1 MNQTVFPP
9 VLIGKSDLTP
19 CELATKQTSWGSK
32 FKRFFKQTITLV
44 VLASLQLGTL
54 VQTKEAYAQY
64 VPYGGQPTN
73 GQVNGQ
79 PNTGYVA
86 PVAGA
91 LTGYTNDGTLFMGG
105 QRIGNPHQILH
116 DAQIPAFMTI
126 TGFRATYSNV
136 NDPLAPNYGQGTLAQ
151 MEAQATTGS
160 DASVL
165 FNRVYL
171 TPNNPYPVVPAGTHN
186 NYQTYQN
193 ALTAAQAANYLL
205 TNADDGKT
213 YAFKTL
219 TASSRQAADLL
230 IRELPNTSQFKSYAD
245 PNGGAVL
252 MRVSQNGD
260 AVALSEYL
268 KTVKPYDYSWQP
280 NFGATFGTAFGQNG
294 GQNPYGGWANS
305 NNFAPDYSEGAG
317 PAQSF
322 QAFIKQLQDDAI
334 KNDKRVRS
342 QTSANSLD
350 LSGVNPNSLFGE
362 GYNLFSYGSNSNP
375 NRDLEN
381 DFLRRLQAG
390 QLTVGSADYN
400 EASRIAQERYRIAYA
415 TRLETG
421 KPLQYSVADAQRKA
435 NELKLDAIN
444 PNELFGQGFDLFK
457 YNSALR
463 ANGEAENA
471 LLARLQSGELTP
483 GSADYLQ
490 ATQIAQERLRVAY
503 SQSLV
508 PPEPKKVSKWKLIVG
523 AVVGAVLTFVTA
535 GALLPYVAGAL
546 TSATV
551 AATTAALATVSAT
564 VTTAAALATVGIS
577 ASMTAVLTAV
587 AGVVAGAVGA
597 IASTSITTGSLS
609 EGLKA
614 GGKAL
619 VSGGVKAIV
628 AGALGAGF
636 ATAGLSGLS
645 GIEGTVSN
653 IALNTL
659 SGAVSSTILGQGSF
673 ADNLK
678 TSAIS
683 SVVDA
688 VGKSAAN
695 TIGDAFPNPNGTNV
709 ANYAAHAVLG
719 CATAAAKGGDC
730 AAGAVGAA
738 TGEVAAASGFLDA
751 AAKSTIGRTLNNDEV
766 SFFGG
771 LVGGTA
777 AAVASKVGDVNAN
790 FATGT
795 ATGTNAVTNNYLNHV
810 EAKDLSDARKEL
822 AGCAKTDVSCQMV
835 AQSKIDTLQQ
845 TSFDRDQDLKT
856 TCQSNPSSDACKTK
870 TAQAKAAFNSY
881 GTDGLYSNDPTVQN
895 EAKNARQ
902 AFQTPT
908 QPALGAQT
916 KADQTATGI
925 ANGAVTTAGGILA
938 GPVLLANL
946 GARAATG
953 DAQAWQD
960 LKDVAVNLAVTVTDL
975 PAAAKRML
983 DAANVA
989 EAAGDYAK
997 AAQIRTELVGNT
1009 ALIGYGAVKAAQATA
1024 EGIAVS
1030 RATNGVGEIGSGVRL
1045 YSDGSLRTPDGKFA
1059 SVSGN
1064 PAPGTTASASY
1075 ADFLSQNGV
1084 KVVGQEMVVN
1094 GPLGP
1099 RRYDIVVQDA
1109 SGKLQGIEIKSGGAT
1124 KNTYQDFTDRFVN
1137 QYGAPGAGK
1146 LAGKSVTSSITIYVP

>member
-1 MNQTVFPP
+1 MKQTVFPP
-9 VLIGKSDLTP
+9 VLIGDPDLTP
-19 CELATKQTSWGSK
+19 CELAVQKASWGSK
-32 FKRFFKQTITLV
+32 VTRFFKQTITLV

-64 VPYGGQPTN
+64 APYGQPTN

-79 PNTGYVA
+79 VNGQPNYGQPNYGYVPPA
-86 PVAGA
+86 AGAVNAATNAA

-280 NFGATFGTAFGQNG
+280 NFGTTFGQNG

-305 NNFAPDYSEGAG
+305 NNFAPDYSEGGA

-322 QAFIKQLQDDAI
+322 QAFIKQLQDDAV
-334 KNDKRVRS
+334 KNDKKVRS

-362 GYNLFSYGSNSNP
+362 GYNLFQYGSNSNP

-390 QLTVGSADYN
+390 QLTAGSADYL

-463 ANGEAENA
+463 ANGEAENV

-577 ASMTAVLTAV
+577 ATMTGVLTAV

-609 EGLKA
+609 QGLKA
-614 GGKAL
+614 GGQAL
-619 VSGGVKAIV
+619 VSGSVKAIV
-628 AGALGAGF
+628 AGAIGFGF
-636 ATAGLSGLS
+636 ATAGLMGATDTLA
-645 GIEGTVSN
+645 GTISN
-653 IALNTL
+653 VAVNTL
-659 SGAVSSTILGQGSF
+659 SGAVSSTILGGGSF

-678 TSAIS
+678 SAAIS
-683 SVVDA
+683 SVTTAVADGIGKEFAGAIKDAAPDLGA
-688 VGKSAAN
+688 VG
-695 TIGDAFPNPNGTNV
+695 TEL
-709 ANYAAHAVLG
+709 AHGALG
-719 CATAAAKGGDC
+719 CATGMIRSQSGDGC
-730 AAGAVGAA
+730 AAGAAGAVVGHVSAPLFEAA
-738 TGEVAAASGFLDA
+738 GLTVYGYSADQTTSFFSSTLGGAVAAAVGKDDKVQSNFGIGQATGANAVDNNYLTFKPKDTANSQLNQFANELDA
-751 AAKSTIGRTLNNDEV
+751 CKKTTGCNQDDVYAKWTKIRNDQQAGQIATSDGVFNALSPTAMAAGGKELGSSILASAVNPADVCREGDARCYSFVTANNKQ
-766 SFFGG
+766 
-771 LVGGTA
+771 A
-777 AAVASKVGDVNAN
+777 AAVTTNVIVGAGAMDLGGTVRPNTPVSKPATPTSEPNSVISKVSGALPNAEKAIIDPN
-790 FATGT
+790 KLTSYA
-795 ATGTNAVTNNYLNHV
+795 LNPQHPEGGNKAKV
-810 EAKDLSDARKEL
+810 FEAAL
-822 AGCAKTDVSCQMV
+822 GYN
-835 AQSKIDTLQQ
+835 
-845 TSFDRDQDLKT
+845 
-856 TCQSNPSSDACKTK
+856 QSNADLLIGKIQQGVT
-870 TAQAKAAFNSY
+870 
-881 GTDGLYSNDPTVQN
+881 SNPAVMGVKDQFGQRFTVDM
-895 EAKNARQ
+895 
-902 AFQTPT
+902 PI
-908 QPALGAQT
+908 
-916 KADQTATGI
+916 TGP
-925 ANGAVTTAGGILA
+925 N
-938 GPVLLANL
+938 
-946 GARAATG
+946 
-953 DAQAWQD
+953 
-960 LKDVAVNLAVTVTDL
+960 
-975 PAAAKRML
+975 
-983 DAANVA
+983 
-989 EAAGDYAK
+989 
-997 AAQIRTELVGNT
+997 GNT
-1009 ALIGYGAVKAAQATA
+1009 VM
-1024 EGIAVS
+1024 
-1030 RATNGVGEIGSGVRL
+1030 VRTGWIL
-1045 YSDGSLRTPDGKFA
+1045 DT
-1059 SVSGN
+1059 
-1064 PAPGTTASASY
+1064 
-1075 ADFLSQNGV
+1075 
-1084 KVVGQEMVVN
+1084 
-1094 GPLGP
+1094 
-1099 RRYDIVVQDA
+1099 
-1109 SGKLQGIEIKSGGAT
+1109 GAT
-1124 KNTYQDFTDRFVN
+1124 VPRLATTYV
-1137 QYGAPGAGK
+1137 K
-1146 LAGKSVTSSITIYVP
+1146 

>member
-1 MNQTVFPP
+1 MTQTVFPP
-9 VLIGKSDLTP
+9 VVIGNPDLTP
-19 CELATKQTSWGSK
+19 CELAAKQSSWRSK
-32 FKRFFKQTITLV
+32 LKSLFKQAITYT

-54 VQTKEAYAQY
+54 VQTKETYAQY
-64 VPYGGQPTN
+64 IQYGGQPTN

-91 LTGYTNDGTLFMGG
+91 ISGYTNDGTLYMGG

-151 MEAQATTGS
+151 METQATTGS

-193 ALTAAQAANYLL
+193 ALTAAQASNYLL

-260 AVALSEYL
+260 AVALAAYL
-268 KTVKPYDYSWQP
+268 ATVKPYDYSWQP
-280 NFGATFGTAFGQNG
+280 NFGTTFGQNG

-322 QAFIKQLQDDAI
+322 DAFIKQLQDDAV
-334 KNDKRVRS
+334 KNDKKVRS

-362 GYNLFSYGSNSNP
+362 GYNLFQYGSNSNP

-381 DFLRRLQAG
+381 DFLRRLQSG
-390 QLTVGSADYN
+390 QLTAGSADYL

-415 TRLETG
+415 TRLETN

-435 NELKLDAIN
+435 NELKLSGIN
-444 PNELFGQGFDLFK
+444 ANELFGQGFDLFK
-457 YNSALR
+457 YNPALR
-463 ANGEAENA
+463 ANGAAEND
-471 LLARLQSGELTP
+471 LLQRLQTGQ
-483 GSADYLQ
+483 LQ
-490 ATQIAQERLRVAY
+490 AGSSEYQQAAEIAQQRLRDAY
-503 SQSLV
+503 AQSLS
-508 PPEPKKVSKWKLIVG
+508 PPPPKKVAKWKLIVG

-535 GALLPYVAGAL
+535 GAAAPFIAGAL
-546 TSATV
+546 TGVSVAT
-551 AATTAALATVSAT
+551 ASAALTAGFFAGTAIGAT
-564 VTTAAALATVGIS
+564 I
-577 ASMTAVLTAV
+577 TAVS
-587 AGVVAGAVGA
+587 GIIAGAVGA
-597 IASTSITTGSLS
+597 LASATITTGKLS

-614 GGKAL
+614 AGNAL
-619 VSGGVKAIV
+619 VSGSVKAIV
-628 AGALGAGF
+628 GAAIGFSFASLDLLG
-636 ATAGLSGLS
+636 TAGT
-645 GIEGTVSN
+645 ITETVSN
-653 IALNTL
+653 VAINTL
-659 SGAVSSTILGQGSF
+659 SGAVSSTILGGGSF

-738 TGEVAAASGFLDA
+738 AGEVAAATGFLDA
-751 AAKSTIGRTLNNDEV
+751 AANSTIGRTLNKDEV
-766 SFFGG
+766 VFFGG

-777 AAVASKVGDVNAN
+777 AAVASKAEDVNAN

-795 ATGTNAVTNNYLNHV
+795 ATASNAVANNYLNHTQWKLLADKLNSCST
-810 EAKDLSDARKEL
+810 EAECTQLRKEFTDLSAQQDRAMQEACKDLSSAACKSHVASALEGTKTQINLAQTGALPASYL
-822 AGCAKTDVSCQMV
+822 AGSDLNANANLTAKNMLVANLQASCSGNVSCEQKSLAGYKALASTMLDFV
-835 AQSKIDTLQQ
+835 PLIGDMKGFIEAQSPFDYMLAAVGTLGPVG
-845 TSFDRDQDLKT
+845 DGVKLLLKEAKLLAEAGNT
-856 TCQSNPSSDACKTK
+856 IKASEKLSEAYHY
-870 TAQAKAAFNSY
+870 TAAKWGDVIKA
-881 GTDGLYSNDPTVQN
+881 DGLRTGSY
-895 EAKNARQ
+895 A
-902 AFQTPT
+902 TPT
-908 QPALGAQT
+908 GDLSSIGAKLELSLVPT
-916 KADQTATGI
+916 RAAPEIRISIDLNAMRKDGLAVPTPTRVSNVVTDPATGRI
-925 ANGAVTTAGGILA
+925 YTMPGGGWEMKFPYPI
-938 GPVLLANL
+938 PP
-946 GARAATG
+946 
-953 DAQAWQD
+953 
-960 LKDVAVNLAVTVTDL
+960 K
-975 PAAAKRML
+975 
-983 DAANVA
+983 
-989 EAAGDYAK
+989 Y
-997 AAQIRTELVGNT
+997 I
-1009 ALIGYGAVKAAQATA
+1009 
-1024 EGIAVS
+1024 
-1030 RATNGVGEIGSGVRL
+1030 TN
-1045 YSDGSLRTPDGKFA
+1045 
-1059 SVSGN
+1059 
-1064 PAPGTTASASY
+1064 
-1075 ADFLSQNGV
+1075 
-1084 KVVGQEMVVN
+1084 
-1094 GPLGP
+1094 
-1099 RRYDIVVQDA
+1099 
-1109 SGKLQGIEIKSGGAT
+1109 
-1124 KNTYQDFTDRFVN
+1124 
-1137 QYGAPGAGK
+1137 
-1146 LAGKSVTSSITIYVP
+1146 VTSLK